1 MQRAREE
8 KETEEFGGKGMKF
21 RGEFAS
27 LAFRG

>member
-8 KETEEFGGKGMKF
+8 KETEGGGKGMKF
-21 RGEFAS
+21 MGEFAS